1 MSSSPHRRFA
11 RTLAAFGA
19 IAVLLSAVASPPDP
33 YTQIVYAAPLL
44 LLALLLSVLRSYTD
58 ALEAFE
64 RDGRQ

>member
-11 RTLAAFGA
+11 RTLAGLGA
-19 IAVLLSAVASPPDP
+19 IAVLVSAVVSPPDP
-33 YTQIVYAAPLL
+33 YTQLVYATPLL

-64 RDGRQ
+64 RDRHQ